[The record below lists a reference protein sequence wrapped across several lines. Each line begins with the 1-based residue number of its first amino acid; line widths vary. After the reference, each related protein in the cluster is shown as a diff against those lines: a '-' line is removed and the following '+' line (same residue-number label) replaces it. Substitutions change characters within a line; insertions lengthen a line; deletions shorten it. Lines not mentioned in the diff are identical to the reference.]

1 MPRGSGCRRFRR
13 PNAPKPARRLY
24 LRVDKGEFM
33 NATIKVMFCAAA
45 LAAAGQAWPQGEG
58 MIQGFYKNIPMQ
70 SRGATIATLGLPAGK
85 FIVTVTAEAVAY
97 LNATASVNGGAFTPA
112 GTGYAPYGINVP
124 GTGATVTATTGI
136 VLSAPGNGTLACNVN
151 GPAGNNGLSIRG
163 STTAGGGPEV

>member
-1 MPRGSGCRRFRR
+1 
-13 PNAPKPARRLY
+13 
-24 LRVDKGEFM
+24 M

-45 LAAAGQAWPQGEG
+45 FAAAGQAWAQGEG
-58 MIQGFYKNIPMQ
+58 LIQGFYKNIPMQ

-97 LNATASVNGGAFTPA
+97 LNATASVNGCTFTPA

-136 VLSAPGNGTLACNVN
+136 VLNAPGSVTFACNVG
-151 GPAGNNGLSIRG
+151 GPAGNNGLIIRG
-163 STTAGGGPEV
+163 SISAVAVTKLNGS